1 MIDAL
6 LRFLADRSSLQIFL
20 LGLLFVGVI
29 GSIDQLTGSEISF
42 SIFYLLPILFVTWY
56 GDQPGGYLTCLV
68 SMLVWFVIDFI
79 GTHIYSHHLIPYW
92 NAAVRLGFFILV
104 AYLLGRLKV
113 HLLREQ
119 DLASTDD
126 LTGLYNART
135 FKEVAGRQLSQS
147 RRYHHSFVLAFIDLD
162 DFKQI
167 NDKRGHTEGDSVL
180 RAVGQT
186 LKRVVRGTDI
196 VGRLGGDEFAIFM
209 PEMDMS
215 GASSAFTK
223 IQQELGTVANG
234 NGWPIGFSI
243 GVAVFLHAPETIDD
257 AINMAD
263 RLMYRVKAHEKD
275 AVIYDVCV

>member
-79 GTHIYSHHLIPYW
+79 GMHIYSHHLIPYW

-147 RRYHHSFVLAFIDLD
+147 RRYHHSFVLV
-162 DFKQI
+162 I
-167 NDKRGHTEGDSVL
+167 NCEVIKYNITL
-180 RAVGQT
+180 RQN
-186 LKRVVRGTDI
+186 I
-196 VGRLGGDEFAIFM
+196 
-209 PEMDMS
+209 
-215 GASSAFTK
+215 
-223 IQQELGTVANG
+223 
-234 NGWPIGFSI
+234 
-243 GVAVFLHAPETIDD
+243 
-257 AINMAD
+257 
-263 RLMYRVKAHEKD
+263 
-275 AVIYDVCV
+275 